1 LTLTKLASGVNATL
15 AVSLWDS
22 ESLIAVVD
30 GGHSARSDSR
40 ETKDGLVVGVAE
52 LEKRALVG
60 HGEIDIVAVG

>member
-1 LTLTKLASGVNATL
+1 MLAADKLSPT
-15 AVSLWDS
+15 VSFWNS

-40 ETKDGLVVGVAE
+40 EAKDGLVVGVAE
-52 LEKRALVG
+52 LEKRSLVG

>member
-1 LTLTKLASGVNATL
+1 MPGWICKSIKG
-15 AVSLWDS
+15 DS

-40 ETKDGLVVGVAE
+40 EAKDGLVVGVAE
-52 LEKRALVG
+52 LEKRSLVG